1 MAARWGIGIKA
12 FWNVGWCIY
21 VCRWASDGLTW
32 LPPIGGGWS
41 RSPERWAHG
50 LQGHLGSCP
59 RCHYEESHKVI
70 ISHLH
75 VLCVTMELHSHFK
88 GGESFLFFR
97 SQVRQT
103 NVEEQITEGP
113 SAKKSVALRSLEQS
127 SKRTR
132 IEAEL
137 WLFSFL
143 NKLSSFD
150 CLNHVAECWTFGH
163 LHLMVCCVIVQGI
176 AKCASGF

>member
-1 MAARWGIGIKA
+1 MCVGERVTDSRDFPRSEEVDLGVLNGGHMVFRVIWGHVPGATMKRVTSSSSA
-12 FWNVGWCIY
+12 TCTFSVWLWNYIH
-21 VCRWASDGLTW
+21 TF
-32 LPPIGGGWS
+32 
-41 RSPERWAHG
+41 
-50 LQGHLGSCP
+50 
-59 RCHYEESHKVI
+59 
-70 ISHLH
+70 
-75 VLCVTMELHSHFK
+75 T

-103 NVEEQITEGP
+103 NVEEQITECP

-163 LHLMVCCVIVQGI
+163 LHLMVCCVIGQGI